1 MQEYFISVNT
11 LDGMA
16 SLIGEFI
23 DRLGDGRI
31 AGTVAKNHILVLC
44 RSVNAT
50 QQIFK
55 ELDSLRV

>member
-23 DRLGDGRI
+23 DRLSDGRI
-31 AGTVAKNHILVLC
+31 AGTVAKKKSYSSFV
-44 RSVNAT
+44 
-50 QQIFK
+50 
-55 ELDSLRV
+55 